1 MNNDSSALYAK
12 FKGIKDKIFWKC
24 MNEDDDKLAGQF
36 DIMINIIK
44 SSKGLYEDIEKAKLL
59 LTSIDARISIA

>member
-1 MNNDSSALYAK
+1 
-12 FKGIKDKIFWKC
+12 

>member
-1 MNNDSSALYAK
+1 
-12 FKGIKDKIFWKC
+12 
-24 MNEDDDKLAGQF
+24 MNENDDKLVGIL

-44 SSKGLYEDIEKAKLL
+44 SYKELFEDIEKAKLL